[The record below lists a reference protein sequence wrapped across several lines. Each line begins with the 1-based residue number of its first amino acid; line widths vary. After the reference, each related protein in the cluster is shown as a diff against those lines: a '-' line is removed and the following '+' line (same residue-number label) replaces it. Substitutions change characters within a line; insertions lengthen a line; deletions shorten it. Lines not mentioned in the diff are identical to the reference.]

1 MGNHI
6 IEGFRVYM
14 DIFLTFSSLGLSQ
27 ADHHA
32 VAYDDTES
40 MPMRMVICKIVALQ
54 ARVMETGQ
62 DGIQP
67 LMQP

>member
-1 MGNHI
+1 M
-6 IEGFRVYM
+6 
-14 DIFLTFSSLGLSQ
+14 

-40 MPMRMVICKIVALQ
+40 IPMRMVICKIVALQ